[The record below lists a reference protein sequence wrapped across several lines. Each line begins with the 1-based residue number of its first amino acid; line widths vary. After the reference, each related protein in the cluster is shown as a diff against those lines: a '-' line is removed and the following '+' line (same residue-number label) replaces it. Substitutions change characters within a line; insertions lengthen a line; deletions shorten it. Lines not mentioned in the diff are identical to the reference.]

1 MLPRFETDHTIT
13 PTPTNPLG
21 AKGLGEAGAI
31 GGPPAVVNAAI
42 DALWH
47 LRVHELDMPL
57 TPERV
62 QRALREAKQL
72 RPS

>member
-1 MLPRFETDHTIT
+1 MMT

-21 AKGLGEAGAI
+21 AKGIGEGGAI
-31 GGPPAVVNAAI
+31 GAPPAIVNAAI

-47 LRVHELDMPL
+47 LGVRALDMPL

-62 QRALREAKQL
+62 LTAIEAEKERADA
-72 RPS
+72 